1 MKTVKLSL
9 LAVVVATA
17 VSPSAFAGDTVEAAT
32 TELAAIQPGMS
43 QAEIDQKIGRFLERT
58 GNSAAAQNYLIA
70 HDYRTTTPQ
79 ENTAASPVQPT
90 NTLNP
95 ITNQAQTDRDNGQ
108 DTAIQDAQHAAN
120 WASLKADDAQ
130 HAITVAQTDIDA
142 NKAAIADTRNDV
154 SAVQSD
160 VTNIKGDVAHA
171 QSTADHANA
180 NANTAL
186 MNGVKLSGA
195 VTENKN
201 NIEQNRSD
209 IADQQQQ
216 LDETRKTVAAT
227 GDVQTAARYQS
238 MIDARQT
245 AAANAQQ
252 EQADAQQS
260 DIEANKDAI
269 TDTRNDVSA
278 VQSDVTTIKGDVAHA
293 QSTAD
298 HANANA
304 NTALMNGVKLS
315 GAVTENKNN
324 IEQNRSDIADQQK
337 LLASNEQ
344 KQIVRDNGQD
354 TAIQDAQHA
363 ANWASLKADDAQHAI
378 TVAQTD
384 IDANKAA
391 IADTRNDVSAVQS
404 DVTNIKGDV
413 AHAQSTADHANANA
427 NTALMNGV
435 KLSGAVTENK
445 NNIEQNR
452 SDIADQQKLLASNEQ
467 KQIVRDNGQDTAI
480 QDAQHAANWASLKA
494 DDAQH
499 AITVAQTDIDAN
511 KAAIADTRNDVSAVQ
526 SDVTNIK
533 GDVAHAQST
542 ADHAN
547 ANANTALMNGVKLS
561 GAVTEN
567 KNNIEQNRSDIADQQ
582 KLLAS
587 NEQKQIVRDNGQDT
601 AIQDAQHAANW
612 ASLKADDAQH
622 AITVAQTDIDANK
635 AAIADTRNDVSAV
648 QSDVTNI
655 KGDVAH
661 AQSTADHANANAN
674 TALMNGVK
682 LSGAVTEN
690 KNNIEQNRSDIAD
703 QQQQLDETRKIVAAT
718 GDVQTAARYQSMID
732 ARQTAAANAQ
742 KAQAD
747 TQQQQMDDQQKQI
760 DATQKTVSAL
770 GDAQTNAHYQEMVNA
785 GLRAQND
792 ANARTAA
799 EQKQKIDTLATNQ
812 ATQQH
817 IDSVQYGEQIQ
828 RLAQDSTQTHEQID
842 SLTQDVTQTHQQLSN
857 TQKRVADN
865 SQQITTLNNHFSSLK
880 NEVEDNRKEANA
892 GTASAIAIASQ
903 PQVKAGDFMMMSA
916 GAGTFNGESAV
927 SVGTSFN
934 AGTHT
939 VIKAGVSAD
948 TQSDFG
954 AGVGVGYSF

>member
-70 HDYRTTTPQ
+70 HDYQTTTPQ

-108 DTAIQDAQHAAN
+108 DTDIQ
-120 WASLKADDAQ
+120 DAQ

-142 NKAAIADTRNDV
+142 NTAAITDTRNDVSAVQSDVTTIKGDVAHAQSTADHASANANTALMNGVKLSRAVTENKNNIEQNRSDIADQQQQLDETRKTVAATGDVQTAARYQSMIDARQTAAANAQQEQADTQQTDIDANKAAIAATRNDV

-209 IADQQQQ
+209 IADQQKLLASNEQKQ
-216 LDETRKTVAAT
+216 IVRDNGQDTAIQDAQHAANWASLKADDAQHAITVAQTDIDAN
-227 GDVQTAARYQS
+227 TAA
-238 MIDARQT
+238 IA
-245 AAANAQQ
+245 
-252 EQADAQQS
+252 
-260 DIEANKDAI
+260 
-269 TDTRNDVSA
+269 DTRNDVSA

-452 SDIADQQKLLASNEQ
+452 SDIADQQ
-467 KQIVRDNGQDTAI
+467 
-480 QDAQHAANWASLKA
+480 
-494 DDAQH
+494 
-499 AITVAQTDIDAN
+499 
-511 KAAIADTRNDVSAVQ
+511 
-526 SDVTNIK
+526 
-533 GDVAHAQST
+533 
-542 ADHAN
+542 
-547 ANANTALMNGVKLS
+547 
-561 GAVTEN
+561 
-567 KNNIEQNRSDIADQQ
+567 
-582 KLLAS
+582 
-587 NEQKQIVRDNGQDT
+587 
-601 AIQDAQHAANW
+601 
-612 ASLKADDAQH
+612 
-622 AITVAQTDIDANK
+622 
-635 AAIADTRNDVSAV
+635 
-648 QSDVTNI
+648 
-655 KGDVAH
+655 
-661 AQSTADHANANAN
+661 
-674 TALMNGVK
+674 
-682 LSGAVTEN
+682 
-690 KNNIEQNRSDIAD
+690 
-703 QQQQLDETRKIVAAT
+703 QQLDETRKTVAAT

-742 KAQAD
+742 QEQAD

-842 SLTQDVTQTHQQLSN
+842 SLTQDVNQTHQQLSN

-903 PQVKAGDFMMMSA
+903 PQVKAGDFMMVSA

>member
-1 MKTVKLSL
+1 MKEKKCMKTVKLSL

-32 TELAAIQPGMS
+32 TELTVIQPGMS
-43 QAEIDQKIGRFLERT
+43 QSEIDQKIGRFLERT
-58 GNSAAAQNYLIA
+58 GNSVAAQNYLIA
-70 HDYRTTTPQ
+70 HDYQTTTPQ

-108 DTAIQDAQHAAN
+108 DTAIQDAQHA
-120 WASLKADDAQ
+120 
-130 HAITVAQTDIDA
+130 ITVAQTDIDA
-142 NKAAIADTRNDV
+142 NTAAITDTRNDV

-186 MNGVKLSGA
+186 MNGVKLS
-195 VTENKN
+195 
-201 NIEQNRSD
+201 S
-209 IADQQQQ
+209 
-216 LDETRKTVAAT
+216 
-227 GDVQTAARYQS
+227 
-238 MIDARQT
+238 
-245 AAANAQQ
+245 
-252 EQADAQQS
+252 
-260 DIEANKDAI
+260 
-269 TDTRNDVSA
+269 
-278 VQSDVTTIKGDVAHA
+278 
-293 QSTAD
+293 
-298 HANANA
+298 
-304 NTALMNGVKLS
+304 
-315 GAVTENKNN
+315 AVTENKNN

-391 IADTRNDVSAVQS
+391 ITDIRNDVSAVQS

-435 KLSGAVTENK
+435 KLS
-445 NNIEQNR
+445 
-452 SDIADQQKLLASNEQ
+452 S
-467 KQIVRDNGQDTAI
+467 
-480 QDAQHAANWASLKA
+480 
-494 DDAQH
+494 
-499 AITVAQTDIDAN
+499 
-511 KAAIADTRNDVSAVQ
+511 
-526 SDVTNIK
+526 
-533 GDVAHAQST
+533 
-542 ADHAN
+542 
-547 ANANTALMNGVKLS
+547 
-561 GAVTEN
+561 
-567 KNNIEQNRSDIADQQ
+567 
-582 KLLAS
+582 
-587 NEQKQIVRDNGQDT
+587 
-601 AIQDAQHAANW
+601 
-612 ASLKADDAQH
+612 
-622 AITVAQTDIDANK
+622 
-635 AAIADTRNDVSAV
+635 
-648 QSDVTNI
+648 
-655 KGDVAH
+655 
-661 AQSTADHANANAN
+661 
-674 TALMNGVK
+674 
-682 LSGAVTEN
+682 AVTEN

-742 KAQAD
+742 QAQAD

-817 IDSVQYGEQIQ
+817 INSVQYGEQIQ

>member
-1 MKTVKLSL
+1 
-9 LAVVVATA
+9 
-17 VSPSAFAGDTVEAAT
+17 
-32 TELAAIQPGMS
+32 
-43 QAEIDQKIGRFLERT
+43 
-58 GNSAAAQNYLIA
+58 
-70 HDYRTTTPQ
+70 
-79 ENTAASPVQPT
+79 
-90 NTLNP
+90 
-95 ITNQAQTDRDNGQ
+95 
-108 DTAIQDAQHAAN
+108 
-120 WASLKADDAQ
+120 
-130 HAITVAQTDIDA
+130 
-142 NKAAIADTRNDV
+142 
-154 SAVQSD
+154 
-160 VTNIKGDVAHA
+160 
-171 QSTADHANA
+171 
-180 NANTAL
+180 
-186 MNGVKLSGA
+186 
-195 VTENKN
+195 
-201 NIEQNRSD
+201 
-209 IADQQQQ
+209 
-216 LDETRKTVAAT
+216 
-227 GDVQTAARYQS
+227 
-238 MIDARQT
+238 
-245 AAANAQQ
+245 
-252 EQADAQQS
+252 
-260 DIEANKDAI
+260 
-269 TDTRNDVSA
+269 
-278 VQSDVTTIKGDVAHA
+278 
-293 QSTAD
+293 
-298 HANANA
+298 
-304 NTALMNGVKLS
+304 
-315 GAVTENKNN
+315 
-324 IEQNRSDIADQQK
+324 
-337 LLASNEQ
+337 
-344 KQIVRDNGQD
+344 
-354 TAIQDAQHA
+354 
-363 ANWASLKADDAQHAI
+363 
-378 TVAQTD
+378 
-384 IDANKAA
+384 
-391 IADTRNDVSAVQS
+391 
-404 DVTNIKGDV
+404 
-413 AHAQSTADHANANA
+413 
-427 NTALMNGV
+427 
-435 KLSGAVTENK
+435 
-445 NNIEQNR
+445 
-452 SDIADQQKLLASNEQ
+452 
-467 KQIVRDNGQDTAI
+467 
-480 QDAQHAANWASLKA
+480 
-494 DDAQH
+494 
-499 AITVAQTDIDAN
+499 
-511 KAAIADTRNDVSAVQ
+511 
-526 SDVTNIK
+526 
-533 GDVAHAQST
+533 
-542 ADHAN
+542 
-547 ANANTALMNGVKLS
+547 MNGVKLS

-703 QQQQLDETRKIVAAT
+703 QQQQLDETRKTVAAT

-742 KAQAD
+742 QAQAD

-865 SQQITTLNNHFSSLK
+865 SQQITTLNNHFDSLK

-903 PQVKAGDFMMMSA
+903 PQVKTGDLMMVSA
-916 GAGTFNGESAV
+916 GAGTYNGESAV

-939 VIKAGVSAD
+939 VLKAGISAD

>member
-1 MKTVKLSL
+1 MNTVKLSL

-17 VSPSAFAGDTVEAAT
+17 VSPSAFAGDTVEAAA

-43 QAEIDQKIGRFLERT
+43 QMEIDQKIGRFLERT
-58 GNSAAAQNYLIA
+58 ENSAAAQNYLIA
-70 HDYRTTTPQ
+70 HDYQTTTPQ
-79 ENTAASPVQPT
+79 ENRAASPVQPT

-95 ITNQAQTDRDNGQ
+95 ITNQAQIDRDNGQ

-142 NKAAIADTRNDV
+142 NKAAITDTRNDV

-186 MNGVKLSGA
+186 MNGVKLS
-195 VTENKN
+195 
-201 NIEQNRSD
+201 S
-209 IADQQQQ
+209 
-216 LDETRKTVAAT
+216 
-227 GDVQTAARYQS
+227 
-238 MIDARQT
+238 
-245 AAANAQQ
+245 
-252 EQADAQQS
+252 
-260 DIEANKDAI
+260 
-269 TDTRNDVSA
+269 
-278 VQSDVTTIKGDVAHA
+278 
-293 QSTAD
+293 
-298 HANANA
+298 
-304 NTALMNGVKLS
+304 
-315 GAVTENKNN
+315 
-324 IEQNRSDIADQQK
+324 
-337 LLASNEQ
+337 
-344 KQIVRDNGQD
+344 
-354 TAIQDAQHA
+354 
-363 ANWASLKADDAQHAI
+363 
-378 TVAQTD
+378 
-384 IDANKAA
+384 
-391 IADTRNDVSAVQS
+391 
-404 DVTNIKGDV
+404 
-413 AHAQSTADHANANA
+413 
-427 NTALMNGV
+427 
-435 KLSGAVTENK
+435 
-445 NNIEQNR
+445 
-452 SDIADQQKLLASNEQ
+452 
-467 KQIVRDNGQDTAI
+467 
-480 QDAQHAANWASLKA
+480 
-494 DDAQH
+494 
-499 AITVAQTDIDAN
+499 
-511 KAAIADTRNDVSAVQ
+511 
-526 SDVTNIK
+526 
-533 GDVAHAQST
+533 
-542 ADHAN
+542 
-547 ANANTALMNGVKLS
+547 
-561 GAVTEN
+561 
-567 KNNIEQNRSDIADQQ
+567 
-582 KLLAS
+582 
-587 NEQKQIVRDNGQDT
+587 
-601 AIQDAQHAANW
+601 
-612 ASLKADDAQH
+612 
-622 AITVAQTDIDANK
+622 
-635 AAIADTRNDVSAV
+635 
-648 QSDVTNI
+648 
-655 KGDVAH
+655 
-661 AQSTADHANANAN
+661 
-674 TALMNGVK
+674 
-682 LSGAVTEN
+682 AVTEN

-742 KAQAD
+742 QEQAD
-747 TQQQQMDDQQKQI
+747 TQQQQITDQQKQI

-770 GDAQTNAHYQEMVNA
+770 GDAQTSAHYQEMVNA
-785 GLRAQND
+785 RLSAQND

-812 ATQQH
+812 ETQQH

-903 PQVKAGDFMMMSA
+903 PQVKTGDLMMVSA

-939 VIKAGVSAD
+939 VLKAGISAD

>member
-1 MKTVKLSL
+1 MNTVKLSL

-17 VSPSAFAGDTVEAAT
+17 VSPSAFAGDTVEAAA

-43 QAEIDQKIGRFLERT
+43 QVEIDQKIGRFLERT

-70 HDYRTTTPQ
+70 HDYQTTTPQ
-79 ENTAASPVQPT
+79 ENTAASPVQPAS
-90 NTLNP
+90 TLNP
-95 ITNQAQTDRDNGQ
+95 ITNQAQTVRDNGQ

-120 WASLKADDAQ
+120 WASQKADDAH
-130 HAITVAQTDIDA
+130 HAIMVAQTDIDA
-142 NKAAIADTRNDV
+142 NKAAITDTRNDV

-160 VTNIKGDVAHA
+160 VTNIKADVTHA

-186 MNGVKLSGA
+186 INGVKLSGA

-252 EQADAQQS
+252 E
-260 DIEANKDAI
+260 
-269 TDTRNDVSA
+269 
-278 VQSDVTTIKGDVAHA
+278 
-293 QSTAD
+293 
-298 HANANA
+298 
-304 NTALMNGVKLS
+304 
-315 GAVTENKNN
+315 
-324 IEQNRSDIADQQK
+324 
-337 LLASNEQ
+337 
-344 KQIVRDNGQD
+344 
-354 TAIQDAQHA
+354 
-363 ANWASLKADDAQHAI
+363 
-378 TVAQTD
+378 
-384 IDANKAA
+384 
-391 IADTRNDVSAVQS
+391 
-404 DVTNIKGDV
+404 
-413 AHAQSTADHANANA
+413 
-427 NTALMNGV
+427 
-435 KLSGAVTENK
+435 
-445 NNIEQNR
+445 
-452 SDIADQQKLLASNEQ
+452 
-467 KQIVRDNGQDTAI
+467 
-480 QDAQHAANWASLKA
+480 
-494 DDAQH
+494 
-499 AITVAQTDIDAN
+499 
-511 KAAIADTRNDVSAVQ
+511 
-526 SDVTNIK
+526 
-533 GDVAHAQST
+533 
-542 ADHAN
+542 
-547 ANANTALMNGVKLS
+547 
-561 GAVTEN
+561 
-567 KNNIEQNRSDIADQQ
+567 
-582 KLLAS
+582 
-587 NEQKQIVRDNGQDT
+587 
-601 AIQDAQHAANW
+601 
-612 ASLKADDAQH
+612 
-622 AITVAQTDIDANK
+622 
-635 AAIADTRNDVSAV
+635 
-648 QSDVTNI
+648 
-655 KGDVAH
+655 
-661 AQSTADHANANAN
+661 
-674 TALMNGVK
+674 
-682 LSGAVTEN
+682 
-690 KNNIEQNRSDIAD
+690 
-703 QQQQLDETRKIVAAT
+703 
-718 GDVQTAARYQSMID
+718 
-732 ARQTAAANAQ
+732 
-742 KAQAD
+742 QAD

-842 SLTQDVTQTHQQLSN
+842 SLSQDVTQTQQQLTN

-865 SQQITTLNNHFSSLK
+865 SQQINTLNNHFDSLK
-880 NEVEDNRKEANA
+880 NEVDDNRKEANA

-903 PQVKAGDFMMMSA
+903 PQVKTGDFMMVSA

>member
-1 MKTVKLSL
+1 MKEKKCMKTVKLSL

-32 TELAAIQPGMS
+32 TELTVIQPGMS
-43 QAEIDQKIGRFLERT
+43 QSEIDQKIGRFLERT
-58 GNSAAAQNYLIA
+58 GNSVAAQNYLIA
-70 HDYRTTTPQ
+70 HDYQTTTPQ

-108 DTAIQDAQHAAN
+108 DTAIQDAQHA
-120 WASLKADDAQ
+120 
-130 HAITVAQTDIDA
+130 ITVAQTDIDA
-142 NKAAIADTRNDV
+142 NTAAITDTRNDV

-186 MNGVKLSGA
+186 
-195 VTENKN
+195 
-201 NIEQNRSD
+201 I
-209 IADQQQQ
+209 
-216 LDETRKTVAAT
+216 
-227 GDVQTAARYQS
+227 
-238 MIDARQT
+238 
-245 AAANAQQ
+245 
-252 EQADAQQS
+252 
-260 DIEANKDAI
+260 
-269 TDTRNDVSA
+269 
-278 VQSDVTTIKGDVAHA
+278 
-293 QSTAD
+293 
-298 HANANA
+298 
-304 NTALMNGVKLS
+304 NGVKLS

-391 IADTRNDVSAVQS
+391 ITDIRNDVSAVQS

-435 KLSGAVTENK
+435 KLS
-445 NNIEQNR
+445 
-452 SDIADQQKLLASNEQ
+452 S
-467 KQIVRDNGQDTAI
+467 
-480 QDAQHAANWASLKA
+480 
-494 DDAQH
+494 
-499 AITVAQTDIDAN
+499 
-511 KAAIADTRNDVSAVQ
+511 
-526 SDVTNIK
+526 
-533 GDVAHAQST
+533 
-542 ADHAN
+542 
-547 ANANTALMNGVKLS
+547 
-561 GAVTEN
+561 
-567 KNNIEQNRSDIADQQ
+567 
-582 KLLAS
+582 
-587 NEQKQIVRDNGQDT
+587 
-601 AIQDAQHAANW
+601 
-612 ASLKADDAQH
+612 
-622 AITVAQTDIDANK
+622 
-635 AAIADTRNDVSAV
+635 
-648 QSDVTNI
+648 
-655 KGDVAH
+655 
-661 AQSTADHANANAN
+661 
-674 TALMNGVK
+674 
-682 LSGAVTEN
+682 AVTEN

-742 KAQAD
+742 QAQAD

-817 IDSVQYGEQIQ
+817 INSVQYGEQIQ

>member
-32 TELAAIQPGMS
+32 TELTVIQPGMS
-43 QAEIDQKIGRFLERT
+43 QSEIDQKIGRFLERT
-58 GNSAAAQNYLIA
+58 GNSVAAQNYLIA
-70 HDYRTTTPQ
+70 HDYQTTTPQ

-252 EQADAQQS
+252 
-260 DIEANKDAI
+260 
-269 TDTRNDVSA
+269 
-278 VQSDVTTIKGDVAHA
+278 
-293 QSTAD
+293 
-298 HANANA
+298 
-304 NTALMNGVKLS
+304 
-315 GAVTENKNN
+315 
-324 IEQNRSDIADQQK
+324 
-337 LLASNEQ
+337 
-344 KQIVRDNGQD
+344 
-354 TAIQDAQHA
+354 
-363 ANWASLKADDAQHAI
+363 
-378 TVAQTD
+378 
-384 IDANKAA
+384 
-391 IADTRNDVSAVQS
+391 
-404 DVTNIKGDV
+404 
-413 AHAQSTADHANANA
+413 
-427 NTALMNGV
+427 
-435 KLSGAVTENK
+435 
-445 NNIEQNR
+445 
-452 SDIADQQKLLASNEQ
+452 
-467 KQIVRDNGQDTAI
+467 
-480 QDAQHAANWASLKA
+480 
-494 DDAQH
+494 
-499 AITVAQTDIDAN
+499 
-511 KAAIADTRNDVSAVQ
+511 
-526 SDVTNIK
+526 
-533 GDVAHAQST
+533 
-542 ADHAN
+542 
-547 ANANTALMNGVKLS
+547 
-561 GAVTEN
+561 
-567 KNNIEQNRSDIADQQ
+567 
-582 KLLAS
+582 
-587 NEQKQIVRDNGQDT
+587 
-601 AIQDAQHAANW
+601 
-612 ASLKADDAQH
+612 
-622 AITVAQTDIDANK
+622 
-635 AAIADTRNDVSAV
+635 
-648 QSDVTNI
+648 
-655 KGDVAH
+655 
-661 AQSTADHANANAN
+661 
-674 TALMNGVK
+674 
-682 LSGAVTEN
+682 
-690 KNNIEQNRSDIAD
+690 
-703 QQQQLDETRKIVAAT
+703 
-718 GDVQTAARYQSMID
+718 
-732 ARQTAAANAQ
+732 
-742 KAQAD
+742 AQAD

-865 SQQITTLNNHFSSLK
+865 SQQITTLNNHFDSLK

-903 PQVKAGDFMMMSA
+903 PQVKTGDLMMVSA

-939 VIKAGVSAD
+939 VLKAGISAD

>member
-1 MKTVKLSL
+1 MNTVKLSL

-17 VSPSAFAGDTVEAAT
+17 VSPSAFAGDTVEAAA

-43 QAEIDQKIGRFLERT
+43 QVEIDQKIGRFLERT

-70 HDYRTTTPQ
+70 HDYQTTTPQ
-79 ENTAASPVQPT
+79 ENTAASPVQPAS
-90 NTLNP
+90 TLNP
-95 ITNQAQTDRDNGQ
+95 ITNQAQTVRDNGQ

-120 WASLKADDAQ
+120 WASQKADDAH
-130 HAITVAQTDIDA
+130 HAIMVAQTDIDA
-142 NKAAIADTRNDV
+142 NKAAITDTRNDV

-160 VTNIKGDVAHA
+160 VTNIKADVAHA

-252 EQADAQQS
+252 E
-260 DIEANKDAI
+260 
-269 TDTRNDVSA
+269 
-278 VQSDVTTIKGDVAHA
+278 
-293 QSTAD
+293 
-298 HANANA
+298 
-304 NTALMNGVKLS
+304 
-315 GAVTENKNN
+315 
-324 IEQNRSDIADQQK
+324 
-337 LLASNEQ
+337 
-344 KQIVRDNGQD
+344 
-354 TAIQDAQHA
+354 
-363 ANWASLKADDAQHAI
+363 
-378 TVAQTD
+378 
-384 IDANKAA
+384 
-391 IADTRNDVSAVQS
+391 
-404 DVTNIKGDV
+404 
-413 AHAQSTADHANANA
+413 
-427 NTALMNGV
+427 
-435 KLSGAVTENK
+435 
-445 NNIEQNR
+445 
-452 SDIADQQKLLASNEQ
+452 
-467 KQIVRDNGQDTAI
+467 
-480 QDAQHAANWASLKA
+480 
-494 DDAQH
+494 
-499 AITVAQTDIDAN
+499 
-511 KAAIADTRNDVSAVQ
+511 
-526 SDVTNIK
+526 
-533 GDVAHAQST
+533 
-542 ADHAN
+542 
-547 ANANTALMNGVKLS
+547 
-561 GAVTEN
+561 
-567 KNNIEQNRSDIADQQ
+567 
-582 KLLAS
+582 
-587 NEQKQIVRDNGQDT
+587 
-601 AIQDAQHAANW
+601 
-612 ASLKADDAQH
+612 
-622 AITVAQTDIDANK
+622 
-635 AAIADTRNDVSAV
+635 
-648 QSDVTNI
+648 
-655 KGDVAH
+655 
-661 AQSTADHANANAN
+661 
-674 TALMNGVK
+674 
-682 LSGAVTEN
+682 
-690 KNNIEQNRSDIAD
+690 
-703 QQQQLDETRKIVAAT
+703 
-718 GDVQTAARYQSMID
+718 
-732 ARQTAAANAQ
+732 
-742 KAQAD
+742 QAD

-903 PQVKAGDFMMMSA
+903 PQVKTGDLMMVSA

>member
-32 TELAAIQPGMS
+32 TELTVIQPGMS
-43 QAEIDQKIGRFLERT
+43 QSEIDQKIGRFLERT
-58 GNSAAAQNYLIA
+58 GNSVAAQNYLIA
-70 HDYRTTTPQ
+70 HDYQTTTPQ

-142 NKAAIADTRNDV
+142 NTAAITDTRNDV

-186 MNGVKLSGA
+186 MNGVKLS
-195 VTENKN
+195 
-201 NIEQNRSD
+201 S
-209 IADQQQQ
+209 
-216 LDETRKTVAAT
+216 
-227 GDVQTAARYQS
+227 
-238 MIDARQT
+238 
-245 AAANAQQ
+245 
-252 EQADAQQS
+252 
-260 DIEANKDAI
+260 
-269 TDTRNDVSA
+269 
-278 VQSDVTTIKGDVAHA
+278 
-293 QSTAD
+293 
-298 HANANA
+298 
-304 NTALMNGVKLS
+304 
-315 GAVTENKNN
+315 
-324 IEQNRSDIADQQK
+324 
-337 LLASNEQ
+337 
-344 KQIVRDNGQD
+344 
-354 TAIQDAQHA
+354 
-363 ANWASLKADDAQHAI
+363 
-378 TVAQTD
+378 
-384 IDANKAA
+384 
-391 IADTRNDVSAVQS
+391 
-404 DVTNIKGDV
+404 
-413 AHAQSTADHANANA
+413 
-427 NTALMNGV
+427 
-435 KLSGAVTENK
+435 
-445 NNIEQNR
+445 
-452 SDIADQQKLLASNEQ
+452 
-467 KQIVRDNGQDTAI
+467 
-480 QDAQHAANWASLKA
+480 
-494 DDAQH
+494 
-499 AITVAQTDIDAN
+499 
-511 KAAIADTRNDVSAVQ
+511 
-526 SDVTNIK
+526 
-533 GDVAHAQST
+533 
-542 ADHAN
+542 
-547 ANANTALMNGVKLS
+547 
-561 GAVTEN
+561 
-567 KNNIEQNRSDIADQQ
+567 
-582 KLLAS
+582 
-587 NEQKQIVRDNGQDT
+587 
-601 AIQDAQHAANW
+601 
-612 ASLKADDAQH
+612 
-622 AITVAQTDIDANK
+622 
-635 AAIADTRNDVSAV
+635 
-648 QSDVTNI
+648 
-655 KGDVAH
+655 
-661 AQSTADHANANAN
+661 
-674 TALMNGVK
+674 
-682 LSGAVTEN
+682 AVTEN

-742 KAQAD
+742 QAQAD

-817 IDSVQYGEQIQ
+817 INSVQYGEQIQ